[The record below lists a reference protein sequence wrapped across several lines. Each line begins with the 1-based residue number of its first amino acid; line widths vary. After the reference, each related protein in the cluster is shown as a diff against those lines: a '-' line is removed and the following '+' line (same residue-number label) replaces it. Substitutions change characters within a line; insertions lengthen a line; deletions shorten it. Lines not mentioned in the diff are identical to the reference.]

1 MRVAKHRTVAIPRLE
16 KTYENVGGRV
26 TLTLPRIVALNLSSI
41 HLWKPL
47 NLSTRLPIFRIFI
60 HLLPWHPFL
69 NYRDAVNLLILH
81 ELEHRIHHGI

>member
-1 MRVAKHRTVAIPRLE
+1 
-16 KTYENVGGRV
+16 
-26 TLTLPRIVALNLSSI
+26 LNLSSI